1 MIYKQIGAGITFYA
15 VGIMALTHFI
25 HLPKD
30 KLILL
35 RIILIIV
42 GAAIGGAFAWYKKRT
57 APVNVAV
64 SDGREFTDI
73 AAVLDEAE
81 RKLAASKLPNNPRL
95 NTLPV
100 IIVTGPNGATKTT
113 TVLQSGLEPE
123 LLAGQVHQ
131 DGAVAPTDIGNVWLT
146 QRTAIVEVGP
156 KAQGDFKTWAL
167 LTRRLA
173 PKRFAAAIQQSK
185 AMPRAA
191 VVCFECEHFLNP
203 GAAETVVTA
212 AQAIRTQLLQIASS
226 LGVNLPVYVLFTKLD
241 RLAFFTD
248 YARTFS
254 EAEARQVLGVSVPPE
269 TGVVGVYGEREAARL
284 TSAFDQLAASLS
296 DKRTELLPRESEHES
311 ALSAYEFP
319 REFRKMRTAMVK
331 FLVELCRPSQLA
343 AGPFL
348 RGFYFC
354 GVRPVTI
361 EEQVAAV
368 ERPRARVQ
376 QSLNPEATAMFASY
390 RAAVEEPSVRAKSSR
405 KRVPQWV
412 FLPHFYND
420 VVLGD
425 DSGQK
430 ASAASS
436 KTYFLRHAAMYTVI
450 LLALAFGA
458 LSLVSYLKNRALEHQ
473 VETAAATVSADTAKA
488 PTLDS
493 LTKLDSLRASLVQLR
508 EYQREH
514 PPLMLRWGL
523 YSGSAL
529 LPEARALYFDRFNT
543 LLFSG
548 VQSGLLSTMQ
558 SWPDTPPPNADYPY
572 SYDSL
577 KAYLE
582 TTSNPDKATQQFLP
596 GVLEAH
602 WEAGQTPD
610 AQRASLARKQFEF
623 YTSELIDHNPYSS
636 KTDSQTVEHAR
647 HYLAQ
652 FAGVARVYQ
661 AMLTNANQ
669 VAKPIVYNSQ
679 FPGSSQV
686 VINVREIPGAFTK
699 PGYAWMAAAIKDPG
713 KYVSGERW
721 VLGDQAGAVSNTPN
735 LQQAIQTLYTND
747 YISAWRD
754 YFKRSVVVR
763 YTSLEDAAKKL
774 GILSAPNSPLLALF
788 WLASQNTS
796 IAGPAVNK
804 AFKPLYN
811 FMPPSNVDQYVG
823 STNSG
828 YMTALTTLQSAVA
841 EGAKMPPE
849 QAETAGQQ
857 INASANS
864 AMLATKQTALNF
876 GIDADAHLENTIE
889 KLIEDPITYVQGIAP
904 NGPSPAPLN
913 GAGAGFCGKYRS
925 TLMNKYPFDPRA
937 SAQASLD
944 DVAAI
949 FAPQHGAFWQLYQDK
964 LSKLLVKQGNTY
976 SVVPGQKPELLPRF
990 VNFFNNA
997 ARFSDALYANG
1008 TSQAPKLTFSLQ
1020 PVFSNDIQS
1029 VTLAIDGQA
1038 ATFKPGS
1045 PAQPFTWPGAG
1056 GVRMVAHSGADAL
1069 YPSYDGLWAVFQ
1081 FFNDADKPIPSPEWM
1096 LKSGLSNKP
1105 VTSPLTNQPIVVHFN
1120 LDMMG
1125 NPPVFQK
1132 GYFQTLG
1139 CVSEVAK

>member
-1 MIYKQIGAGITFYA
+1 MIYKQIGAGVTFWA
-15 VGIMALTHFI
+15 VGVMALTHFV

-30 KLILL
+30 KIVLL
-35 RIILIIV
+35 RIFLIVV
-42 GAAIGGAFAWYKKRT
+42 GAAVGGAFAWYKRRT

-64 SDGREFTDI
+64 SDGTQFSDM
-73 AAVLDEAE
+73 AGVLDEAE
-81 RKLAASKLPNNPRL
+81 RKLAASKLPGNPRL

-100 IIVTGPNGATKTT
+100 IVVTGPAGAAKTS
-113 TVLQSGLEPE
+113 VLVQSGLEPE
-123 LLAGQVHQ
+123 LLAGQVYQ
-131 DGAVAPTDIGNVWLT
+131 DGQVTSTDVGNVWLT
-146 QRTAIVEVGP
+146 HRAALIELGA
-156 KAQGDFKTWAL
+156 KIQGDFKNWQM

-173 PKRFAAAIQQSK
+173 PKRFMAAIQESK
-185 AMPRAA
+185 SVPRAA
-191 VVCFECEHFLNP
+191 VVCFEAEHFLNS
-203 GAAETVVTA
+203 GSIDTVMAA
-212 AQAIRTQLLQIASS
+212 AQAIRTQLLQISS
-226 LGVNLPVYVLFTKLD
+226 ALGVNLPVYVLLTKLD

-248 YARTFS
+248 YTRTLSDS
-254 EAEARQVLGVSVPPE
+254 EAQQVLGVSVPPE
-269 TGVVGVYGEREAARL
+269 MGAVGVYGEREAARL
-284 TSAFDQLAASLS
+284 TNAFDQLAVSLS
-296 DKRTELLPRESEHES
+296 NKRTELLPRESEQEA

-319 REFRKMRTAMVK
+319 REFRKMRMPLVK

-343 AGPFL
+343 AAPFL

-361 EEQVAAV
+361 EEQVAAS
-368 ERPRARVQ
+368 ERPRSRAQ

-390 RAAVEEPSVRAKSSR
+390 RAAVEEAAPVRTKTAR

-412 FLPHFYND
+412 FLPHFFND

-425 DSGQK
+425 ESGLK
-430 ASAASS
+430 ASAASR
-436 KTYFLRHAAMYTVI
+436 KTHFLRHAAIFSVVAVAI
-450 LLALAFGA
+450 AFGA
-458 LSLVSYLKNRALEHQ
+458 LSLISYLKNRSLEQ
-473 VETAAATVSADTAKA
+473 KVETSAAAVSADSAKA
-488 PTLDS
+488 PTLDA
-493 LTKLDSLRASLVQLR
+493 LTKLDSLRGALVELR
-508 EYQREH
+508 GYQH
-514 PPLMLRWGL
+514 TGAPLMMRWGL
-523 YSGSAL
+523 YTGSEL
-529 LPEARALYFDRFNT
+529 LPEARALYFDRFKT
-543 LLFSG
+543 LLFGG
-548 VQSGLLSTMQ
+548 VQSGLVTAMQ

-572 SYDSL
+572 SYDTL

-582 TTSNPDKATQQFLP
+582 TTSNPDKATLQFLP

-610 AQRASLARKQFEF
+610 AQRAALARKQFDF
-623 YTSELIDHNPYSS
+623 YTSELMVKNPYSS
-636 KTDSQTVEHAR
+636 ASDTQTVEHAR

-669 VAKPIVYNSQ
+669 VAKPIVFNSH

-721 VLGDQAGAVSNTPN
+721 VLGDQAGAVNNTPN
-735 LQQAIQTLYTND
+735 LQEAIQTLYTND
-747 YISAWRD
+747 YITAWRD
-754 YFKRSVVVR
+754 YFRRSVVVR

-796 IAGPAVNK
+796 IAGPNVVK
-804 AFKPLYN
+804 AFRPLYN
-811 FMPPSNVDQYVG
+811 FMPASNVDQYVG
-823 STNSG
+823 STDSS

-849 QAETAGQQ
+849 QAEVAGQQ

-876 GIDADAHLENTIE
+876 GLDPEAHLETTIE
-889 KLIEDPITYVQGIAP
+889 KLLEDPITYTQAVAP

-913 GAGAGFCGKYRS
+913 AAGASFCGKYRA
-925 TLMNKYPFDPRA
+925 LMTKYPFDSRA
-937 SAQASLD
+937 KAQASLD
-944 DVAAI
+944 EIAAI
-949 FAPQHGAFWQLYQDK
+949 FQPQKGAMWQLYQDK
-964 LSKLLVKQGNTY
+964 LSKLLAKQGNTY
-976 SVVPGQKPELLPRF
+976 AVVPGQKPEITPRF

-997 ARFSDALYANG
+997 AKFSDAIYANG
-1008 TSQAPKLTFSLQ
+1008 TSQQPKLTFALQ
-1020 PVFSNDIQS
+1020 PVFSSDIQT

-1038 ATFKPGS
+1038 ATFHPGS
-1045 PAQPFTWPGAG
+1045 PAQQFSWPGAG

-1069 YPSYDGLWAVFQ
+1069 YPSYDGVWAVFQ
-1081 FFNDADKPIPSPEWM
+1081 FFSDADRPVPSPEWM

-1120 LDMMG
+1120 LDMLG